1 MKQNNVK
8 LGIHPKFDLWFIILL
23 TVVLWSIASQFIGI
37 ILVLIGAGLNE
48 PSTLVNMGLWMRLL
62 VTGLGV
68 YGTVWV
74 IRIYIRS
81 VKDRTLREYKQRE
94 VIRKYLDAELVEE
107 DDEKLDMVTDGIIKL
122 LREE

>member
-1 MKQNNVK
+1 MKQDNVK

-23 TVVLWSIASQFIGI
+23 TVVLWSISSQFIGI

-48 PSTLVNMGLWMRLL
+48 PSALTNLGLWMRLV
-62 VTGLGV
+62 VTGLGI

-94 VIRKYLDAELVEE
+94 VIRKYLDAELTEE
-107 DDEKLDMVTDGIIKL
+107 EDEKLDIVADEIVKL
-122 LREE
+122 IREE

>member
-1 MKQNNVK
+1 MQKNVK

-23 TVVLWSIASQFIGI
+23 TVVLWSISSQFIGI

-48 PSTLVNMGLWMRLL
+48 PSALTNLGLWMRLI

-94 VIRKYLDAELVEE
+94 VIRKYLDAELTEE
-107 DDEKLDMVTDGIIKL
+107 EDEKLDIVANEIVKL
-122 LREE
+122 IREE

>member
-1 MKQNNVK
+1 MQSNVK

-48 PSTLVNMGLWMRLL
+48 PSALTNLGLWMRLI

-94 VIRKYLDAELVEE
+94 VIRKYLDAELTEE
-107 DDEKLDMVTDGIIKL
+107 EDEKLDIVADEIVKL
-122 LREE
+122 IREE